1 MKLLK
6 KKHGLAVRSQ
16 HSRGASLW
24 SYRQVTLNVLLIENP
39 LVLPTAITK
48 PFLVFFF
55 AKGKGLIFLMLCH
68 GHFLIREMGP

>member
-1 MKLLK
+1 VKLLK
-6 KKHGLAVRSQ
+6 KKHGLAVHSQ

-48 PFLVFFF
+48 PFLVLFLPR
-55 AKGKGLIFLMLCH
+55 GKD
-68 GHFLIREMGP
+68 